1 MSPIKEFTL
10 TYEALNEEN
19 TISDGDTVTGTVSFT
34 LKKETKVKSL
44 LVKVKGDASVQWSEG
59 SGDDKQ
65 SYSAHRRYFKVKEY
79 LIAEDAKG
87 NVLPQG
93 DHRFKFSLKI
103 PQGDMPPSFKGV
115 HGNITYV
122 LEAKLSRKWH
132 FSSGERKELNFV
144 SKSFPQPGQVM
155 CPQAGSV
162 SKKDVQM
169 SATINRK
176 ACSPG
181 ETLSIGA
188 KINNSSSKEM
198 RVKFS
203 LQQRTVYHADGSTNT
218 SYQSL
223 CKMVGDTIAP
233 NSEENVS
240 CQLKIPE
247 NIIHTVHNCEIISVN
262 YEIKVY
268 LDIRFAIDPEVVFP
282 LVIAS
287 SSFLTHQLG
296 DDFGPYPAAAMGAP
310 SYSDFPAPAYPSGP
324 YPVPAAPGAY
334 GYPAPGPAPYGFA
347 SAAFPPSLVQH
358 QDPSAPP
365 QFQHG
370 EPPSYMSAFPPSVNS
385 SSEPDGKA

>member
-1 MSPIKEFTL
+1 MSPIKDFTL
-10 TYEALNEEN
+10 TYDALNKEN
-19 TISDGDTVTGTVSFT
+19 TFSDGDTVTGTVSFT
-34 LKKETKVKSL
+34 LNKETKVKG
-44 LVKVKGDASVQWSEG
+44 LVVKIKGDASVHWREG
-59 SGDDKQ
+59 TGDN
-65 SYSAHRRYFKVKEY
+65 RRNVRSHKRYLKVKEY
-79 LIAEDAKG
+79 LIAEDAKD
-87 NVLPQG
+87 NVLPEG

-103 PQGDMPPSFKGV
+103 PQGDMPPSFNGI
-115 HGNITYV
+115 HGKIVYV
-122 LEAKLSRKWH
+122 LKAKLSRSWH
-132 FSSGERKELNFV
+132 LPSSEQKELNFV
-144 SKSFPQPGQVM
+144 SRSFPQSQLM

-188 KINNSSSKEM
+188 KINNSSSKK
-198 RVKFS
+198 VKLKCS
-203 LQQRTVYHADGSTNT
+203 LEQRTVYRAMGSRRVTH
-218 SYQSL
+218 YSL
-223 CKMVGDTIAP
+223 CKVVGDTVAP

-247 NIIHTVHNCEIISVN
+247 NIVHTVHNCEIISVK

-268 LDIRFAIDPEVVFP
+268 VDISFATDPEVLFP

-287 SSFLTHQLG
+287 SSVLTHQLG

-334 GYPAPGPAPYGFA
+334 GYQAPGPAPYGFA